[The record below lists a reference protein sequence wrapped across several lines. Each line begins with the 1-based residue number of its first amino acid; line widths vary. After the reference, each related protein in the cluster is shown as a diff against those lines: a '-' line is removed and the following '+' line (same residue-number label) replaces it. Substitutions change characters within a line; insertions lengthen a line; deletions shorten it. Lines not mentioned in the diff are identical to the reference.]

1 VSAVPSRITSTEVL
15 RDEPM
20 HKHTSWRVGGPAD
33 LFYAPTTIDEL
44 RRILADLPAATPV
57 HWLGLG
63 SNLLVRDGGIRG
75 AVIATGSLARELERL
90 DERRVRASAG
100 LACMLLAKRCVRW
113 QLGPAAFF
121 AGIPGTV
128 GGALAMNA
136 GAFGG
141 ETWTHVESVT
151 TVDRGGEVRERSR
164 AEFEISYRTV
174 RGPANEWFLGATFRF
189 DHDAS
194 SSMDAIKA
202 LLARRNAAQPLG
214 VPSCGSVFRNPPGDF
229 AGRLIEQA
237 GMKGSKRGGAMVSDK
252 HANFIL
258 NVDDATAADIEAL
271 IGEVRAA
278 VQRTSG
284 VLLEPEVRVIGEPL
298 EPEAKGGR

>member
-1 VSAVPSRITSTEVL
+1 VSAVTSRITRIEAL
-15 RDEPM
+15 RNEPLR
-20 HKHTSWRVGGPAD
+20 KHTSWRVGGPAD
-33 LFYAPTTIDEL
+33 LFYAPTSIAEL
-44 RRILADLPAATPV
+44 RSVLADLPATTGI

-75 AVIATGSLARELERL
+75 AVIATSSLPRDLERL
-90 DERRVRASAG
+90 DDHRVRASAG

-141 ETWTHVESVT
+141 ETWTHVEAVT
-151 TVDRGGEVRERSR
+151 TIDRRGTVRERPR
-164 AEFEISYRTV
+164 ADFEIGYRAV
-174 RGPANEWFLGATFRF
+174 RGAADEWFLGATFRF
-189 DHDAS
+189 DHDEA
-194 SSMDAIKA
+194 SSMDAIKEM
-202 LLARRNAAQPLG
+202 LARRNAAQPLG
-214 VPSCGSVFRNPPGDF
+214 VPSCGSVFRNPEGDF

-237 GMKGSKRGGAMVSDK
+237 GLKGRRIGGAMVSDK

-258 NVDDATAADIEAL
+258 NVADATAADIEAL
-271 IGEVRAA
+271 IAEVRAA
-278 VQRTSG
+278 VEKTSG
-284 VLLEPEVRVIGEPL
+284 VHLELEVRVVGEPV
-298 EPEAKGGR
+298 GGQV

>member
-1 VSAVPSRITSTEVL
+1 MNAVANERIAIEVL
-15 RDEPM
+15 RNEPLS
-20 HKHTSWRVGGPAD
+20 KHTSWRVGGPAD
-33 LFYAPTTIDEL
+33 LFYSPTSTAEL
-44 RRILADLPAATPV
+44 QSILAELPAATPV

-75 AVIATGSLARELERL
+75 AVIATGSLPRELERL

-141 ETWTHVESVT
+141 ETWANVEAAT
-151 TVDRGGEVRERSR
+151 TIDRRGELHERPR
-164 AEFEISYRTV
+164 AQFEIDYRTV
-174 RGPANEWFLGATFRF
+174 RGPENEWFLGATFRF
-189 DHDAS
+189 EHDSS
-194 SSMDAIKA
+194 SSMDAIKD
-202 LLARRNAAQPLG
+202 LLARRNAAQPIG
-214 VPSCGSVFRNPPGDF
+214 YPSCGSVFRNPPGDF
-229 AGRLIEQA
+229 AGRLVEQA
-237 GMKGSKRGGAMVSDK
+237 GLKGMQIGSARVSDK

-258 NVDDATAADIEAL
+258 NVDGATAADIEAL
-271 IGEVRAA
+271 IGEIRAGVERA
-278 VQRTSG
+278 SG
-284 VLLEPEVRVIGEPL
+284 VQLELEVRVIGEAADAAPYG
-298 EPEAKGGR
+298 ER

>member
-1 VSAVPSRITSTEVL
+1 MSAVPTERTTIEVL
-15 RDEPM
+15 RNEPLR
-20 HKHTSWRVGGPAD
+20 KHTSWRVGGPAD
-33 LFYAPTTIDEL
+33 LFYAPTAIPEL
-44 RRILADLPAATPV
+44 QRILAELPASTAV

-75 AVIATGSLARELERL
+75 AVIATGGLPRELERL

-141 ETWTHVESVT
+141 ETWAHVESLT
-151 TVDRGGEVRERSR
+151 TIDRGGALHERPRAAYEVD
-164 AEFEISYRTV
+164 YRTV
-174 RGPANEWFLGATFRF
+174 RGPGNEWFVGATFRF
-189 DHDAS
+189 DHDES
-194 SSMDAIKA
+194 SSMDAIKE
-202 LLARRNAAQPLG
+202 LLARRNAAQPVG
-214 VPSCGSVFRNPPGDF
+214 YPSCGSVFRNPPGDF

-237 GMKGSKRGGAMVSDK
+237 GLKGERRGGAMVSDK

-258 NVDDATAADIEAL
+258 NLGQATAADIEAL
-271 IGEVRAA
+271 IDDVRAA
-278 VQRTSG
+278 VLRTSG
-284 VLLEPEVRVIGEPL
+284 VQLELEVRVIGEPASSAA
-298 EPEAKGGR
+298 EGVR

>member
-1 VSAVPSRITSTEVL
+1 VNAVPNEQATVEVL
-15 RDEPM
+15 RNEPLR
-20 HKHTSWRVGGPAD
+20 KHTSWRVGGPAD
-33 LFYAPTTIDEL
+33 LFYTPTSTAEL
-44 RRILADLPAATPV
+44 QRILAELPATTAV

-75 AVIATGSLARELERL
+75 AVIATGSLPRELERL
-90 DERRVRASAG
+90 DEQRVRASAG

-141 ETWTHVESVT
+141 ETWTNVETVT
-151 TVDRGGEVRERSR
+151 TIDRRGELRERAR
-164 AEFEISYRTV
+164 ADFAIEYRTV
-174 RGPANEWFLGATFRF
+174 RGPADEWFLGATFRF
-189 DHDAS
+189 EHDAS
-194 SSMDAIKA
+194 SSMDAIKE

-214 VPSCGSVFRNPPGDF
+214 YASCGSVFRNPPGDF

-237 GMKGSKRGGAMVSDK
+237 GLKGLRVGGAMVSDK

-258 NVDDATAADIEAL
+258 NFAKATAADIEAL
-271 IGEVRAA
+271 ILQVRNG
-278 VQRTSG
+278 VERTSG
-284 VLLEPEVRVIGEPL
+284 VHLELEVRVIGE
-298 EPEAKGGR
+298 AADVGHKGEQ